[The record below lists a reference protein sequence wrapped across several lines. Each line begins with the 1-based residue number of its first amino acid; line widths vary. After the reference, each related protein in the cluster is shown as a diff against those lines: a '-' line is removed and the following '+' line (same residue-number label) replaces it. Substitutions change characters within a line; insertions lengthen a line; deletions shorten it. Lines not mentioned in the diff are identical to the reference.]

1 MKVSKVIK
9 YTLYWLVQCTWGI
22 LQTLLGLVFF
32 LKYAHCKHEF

>member
-1 MKVSKVIK
+1 MKVSKAIK

-32 LKYAHCKHEF
+32 LKYSHCKHEF